1 MNDLILYTTDDGVT
15 TLQLRTEDGTVW
27 LSQAQMVD
35 LFQTTK
41 QNISLHI
48 QNIFEEKE
56 LAPEATVKEYLTV
69 QTEGKREVQRSI
81 EYYNLDVILAV
92 GYRVKSGRGTQF
104 RIWATTT
111 LREYLVKGFVMNDER
126 LKNPDIAGTM
136 AYFDELLERIREIR
150 ASEKLF
156 YQKVK
161 DIYIKSVDYDPKSD
175 QAQMFFKTVQ
185 NKMLYA
191 VTSATAAE
199 LIVNRSNPKLP
210 GMGLTSSKSGKV
222 RKGDVIT
229 AKNYLQEDEIKELNR
244 IVAMFL
250 DTAEDTAK
258 RRQAMHMQ
266 DWEQRLDEFL
276 RFNERKILNNA
287 GSISHDRAEKIVH
300 ERYET
305 FDADRRQQ
313 ERLHAEVEAAEELR
327 ELEAVEKKVITAK
340 KKKKP

>member
-1 MNDLILYTTDDGVT
+1 MSDLILYTTDDGVT
-15 TLQLRTEDGTVW
+15 TLQLRAEDGTVW
-27 LSQAQMVD
+27 LTQAEMAE
-35 LFQTTK
+35 LFQTSP
-41 QNISLHI
+41 QNITLHI
-48 QNIFEEKE
+48 KSIYEEGE
-56 LAPEATVKEYLTV
+56 LHQQATCKEYLQV
-69 QTEGKREVQRSI
+69 RTEGQRQIERELKH
-81 EYYNLDVILAV
+81 YNLDVILAV
-92 GYRVKSGRGTQF
+92 GYRIRSSRGTQF

-111 LREYLVKGFVMNDER
+111 LREYLVKGFVINDER

-136 AYFDELLERIREIR
+136 VYFEELLERIREIR

-161 DIYIKSVDYDPKSD
+161 DIYINSVDYNPKSD
-175 QAQMFFKTVQ
+175 QAKLFFKTVQ

-191 VTSATAAE
+191 VTGATAAE

-229 AKNYLQEDEIKELNR
+229 AKNYLQKDEISELNR
-244 IVAMFL
+244 IVTMFL

-258 RRQAMHMQ
+258 RRQTMHMQ

-287 GSISHDRAEKIVH
+287 GSISHEKAEKIVH

-305 FDADRRQQ
+305 FDTDRRQQ
-313 ERLHAEVEAAEELR
+313 EKLEAEAEATEELR
-327 ELEAVEKKVITAK
+327 ELEAIEKKIVIAK
-340 KKKKP
+340 KKRKT